1 MESMRRLGM
10 TAAVSSAVRGRDA
23 VRWGETYSDSWIR
36 PAADPASELSPG
48 RQMLIEPFGHLGAA
62 FWQRPWQG
70 WRQRIRSLF
79 AWRKLVTSI
88 RVQPREFHVAKDN
101 PVAPAVKG
109 SVIAAAVL
117 VAISFWRRRWRR
129 RVV

>member
-1 MESMRRLGM
+1 MRRFGM
-10 TAAVSSAVRGRDA
+10 TAAVNSGVRDHYA
-23 VRWGETYSDSWIR
+23 VRWGETYSDSWMQ
-36 PAADPASELSPG
+36 PAADPATEPELSPG
-48 RQMLIEPFGHLGAA
+48 RQMWILPFGHLGTA
-62 FWQRPWQG
+62 FWRRPWQE
-70 WRQRIRSLF
+70 WRQRTRSLF

-88 RVQPREFHVAKDN
+88 GVRPREFSVAKDN

-129 RVV
+129 RGV